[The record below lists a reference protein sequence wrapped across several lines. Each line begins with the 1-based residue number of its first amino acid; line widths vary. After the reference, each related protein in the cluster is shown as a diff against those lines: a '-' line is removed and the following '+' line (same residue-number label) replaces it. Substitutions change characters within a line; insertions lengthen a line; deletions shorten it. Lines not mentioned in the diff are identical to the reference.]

1 VAPEQ
6 EKPLK
11 ELHSVWGQSEADV
24 IKALLESHGISSVF
38 RGRILHSIY
47 PFSMNGLGEIKIFV
61 LEEDYEAAR
70 SILDELPKP
79 ADGEEFEEDKE
90 EI

>member
-1 VAPEQ
+1 MARDQ

-47 PFSMNGLGEIKIFV
+47 PLSVNGLGEIKIFV
-61 LEEDYEAAR
+61 LEKDYEAAK

-79 ADGEEFEEDKE
+79 GDVEEFEKDE
-90 EI
+90 EEL